1 MRKANQQ
8 LHNSKAS
15 DYSEMK
21 MKEVEGKMSVQM
33 QKKSEGEKKKSRYM
47 NIKQYEKEHKDK
59 MKSFME
65 NKRKDIQKYDGE

>member
-1 MRKANQQ
+1 
-8 LHNSKAS
+8 
-15 DYSEMK
+15 
-21 MKEVEGKMSVQM
+21 M